1 MGEREREREKERER
15 ERERKR
21 EIERERERERERET
35 ERETDRQRERTAST
49 GKIILIFPTSYGPTL
64 FHKSEC
70 RFDSSAC
77 YHVLFNK
84 IGKT

>member
-1 MGEREREREKERER
+1 MGERESERERKREREREREKERER
-15 ERERKR
+15 ERER
-21 EIERERERERERET
+21 
-35 ERETDRQRERTAST
+35 ERETDRQTERERTAST
-49 GKIILIFPTSYGPTL
+49 GKMILIFPTSYGPTL